1 MTPFSFISD
10 NKGQL
15 TMAGVLGMVVVI
27 LVALSLA
34 PTVFN
39 QSGNI
44 TTDTRTSI
52 TNNSITL
59 LNGSAV
65 ALSNGPV
72 VAGQVFTL
80 RNGSGLL
87 AASNYVVNNT
97 PNPGTVT
104 LVNNSHN
111 ASAYNASYVYLAIAA
126 VTTDSGTVAIVNL
139 IPLFFVIGVL
149 LFVLAAARIDRL

>member
-27 LVALSLA
+27 LVATGLA

-44 TTDTRTSI
+44 TADTRAAVI
-52 TNNSITL
+52 NDSITL
-59 LNGSAV
+59 LNGTAV
-65 ALSNGPV
+65 ALTNGPV

-87 AASNYVVNNT
+87 PAANYTVNT
-97 PNPGTVT
+97 TADPGTVT
-104 LVNNSHN
+104 LLQNSDN
-111 ASAYNASYVYLAIAA
+111 ASVYNASYVYRVAAA

-139 IPLFFVIGVL
+139 IPLFFVIAIL
-149 LFVLAAARIDRL
+149 LFVLAAARLDVL